1 MNCKEIKY
9 FLLGCENPDRPPA
22 DVKAHLAVCHSCQD
36 WQNRLALI
44 EMNVPFLPVPAS
56 ATRAQLLRK
65 VLIQPRLVGADDLSA
80 VAAAESLTETRVAIK
95 DTVAPVSRVI
105 EPKSPIVLTI
115 GRSSSRRG
123 AGLLHFFRDL
133 EPSARRYAAG
143 GLAAAILLVIFGWMV
158 IRTPHRPP
166 TPGSQLA
173 RSSSDPLLASIV
185 ERDLRLAGA
194 ERPSTRFLALAD
206 LADDLSGE
214 VKKLAPLPEA
224 KGVLDELVKR
234 YQKVVRHGLLE
245 IAQELSAK
253 DRDELLNTVGE
264 RLHVAGRTADELGE
278 QLGAKIPNSSRD
290 ALRRLTKAAFEGDR
304 QLRDLRVQT
313 FQQEPGNIRSPD
325 GSALVRR
332 DNP

>member
-22 DVKAHLAVCHSCQD
+22 DVKAHLAVCHGCQD

-44 EMNVPFLPVPAS
+44 EMNIPFLPVPAS
-56 ATRAQLLRK
+56 AARAQLLRK
-65 VLIQPRLVGADDLSA
+65 VLSQPRLVVGDDLSP
-80 VAAAESLTETRVAIK
+80 VAAAESSVETRVALK
-95 DTVAPVSRVI
+95 DTVAPVSRTI
-105 EPKSPIVLTI
+105 EPKSPIVLTTE
-115 GRSSSRRG
+115 RSWPRRG

-158 IRTPHRPP
+158 IRTPRRPP

-173 RSSSDPLLASIV
+173 RSSSDPLLASII

-194 ERPSTRFLALAD
+194 ERPSARFLALAD

-224 KGVLDELVKR
+224 KGVLEELVKR
-234 YQKVVRHGLLE
+234 YQQVVRQGLLE
-245 IAQELSAK
+245 VAGKLPRA
-253 DRDELLNTVGE
+253 DRDDLLNTVGE

-290 ALRRLTKAAFEGDR
+290 ALRRLTKAAYEGDR
-304 QLRDLRVQT
+304 QLRDLRVQNL
-313 FQQEPGNIRSPD
+313 QQEPGNIRPRD

>member
-9 FLLGCENPDRPPA
+9 FLLGCENPDQPPA
-22 DVKAHLAVCHSCQD
+22 DVKAHLAVCSGCQD

-56 ATRAQLLRK
+56 AARAQLLRK
-65 VLIQPRLVGADDLSA
+65 VLSQPRLVVGDDHIV
-80 VAAAESLTETRVAIK
+80 VAAAESSVETRVAVK
-95 DTVAPVSRVI
+95 DTVGPVSRAV
-105 EPKSPIVLTI
+105 EPISPIVMTT
-115 GRSSSRRG
+115 GRSSPRRG
-123 AGLLHFFRDL
+123 AGLLRFFRDL

-158 IRTPHRPP
+158 IRTPHPP
-166 TPGSQLA
+166 TPGTQIA
-173 RSSSDPLLASIV
+173 RPSSDPLLASII

-214 VKKLAPLPEA
+214 IKKLAPLPEA
-224 KGVLDELVKR
+224 KGVLEELVKR
-234 YQKVVRHGLLE
+234 YQEVLRQGLLE
-245 IAQELSAK
+245 VAK
-253 DRDELLNTVGE
+253 KLPGADRDDLLNTVGE
-264 RLHVAGRTADELGE
+264 RLHMAGRTADELGE
-278 QLGAKIPNSSRD
+278 QLGAKIPNSSRE
-290 ALRRLTKAAFEGDR
+290 ALRRLTSAAYEGDR
-304 QLRDLRVQT
+304 QLRDLRVQNI
-313 FQQEPGNIRSPD
+313 QKEPGNTRPRD